1 VPRPITQYVSVPS
14 TDDVRVSVVIPCF
27 NYGHHLTEAVDTVL
41 AQTLQAFEIII
52 VDDGSTDDSAAVA
65 RSLIDAHPEASV
77 RLISQPN
84 SGSPGH
90 SRNVGIAAA
99 RAEYIVCLDA
109 DDMLALDYLERCAGA
124 LDRTPEAAVAYGA
137 LQCFGDDHTLTDPRE
152 WDTRAEL
159 DCNFLTVA
167 SMFRRQAWEQVG
179 GIDIE
184 IGYED
189 WDFWIGC
196 IEHGWVGVKAPGA
209 LWYYRVHGG
218 GVYEGHVAK
227 DQQVKAQIVLKHP
240 SVYSDGQRR
249 WAQGVLGGDRVAL
262 AAGTQAGAIPDYIA
276 PAPRPAGT
284 ERAELPIR
292 SICLITKD
300 YPPNVPGGI
309 PRAVQMQAHMLAA
322 SAVEVHVIT
331 RSDSGAPMV
340 RHDAGVTVH
349 EVPEPAMAVP
359 PGLGYLEIPV
369 WSYVAAAKFAE
380 LDATERFDIVETPD
394 YRGEALHLTP
404 RPETA
409 LIVWLHSTMK
419 VVWDIEPDWVPN
431 PHDDA
436 WHSLEMAALQRADLL
451 LAPSQLLMDTTAT
464 FLGDRM
470 RPVELMPYLFDST
483 QFPSQRRPAPDGRV
497 RVLFYGRLEARKNPE
512 LALRAV
518 AAARA
523 NGHNVSLTMV
533 GRNNG
538 DYTERVLAPL
548 QAELGLHDVTY
559 IPHVD
564 VSSLRQILADSDVA
578 ILASRFDNSPLTIF
592 EALSSGV
599 PVITSDRVGTASW
612 IEPENGLL
620 TLAITDP
627 ELFGRQA
634 AEAIADAA
642 WMATGPRAAARM
654 REKFAPEVVTEQL
667 LECYGR
673 LMSERGVAPY
683 RLAPRAA
690 PAEPFAPGATTVTET
705 VVSPDQLA
713 DSAGALARVTA
724 VAPAQRLD
732 GARAHAVLAFADELV
747 GDPSLLAGWAATFT
761 GADDITLVIYAPGWS
776 TDDAGARLGSVVEAA
791 GLGAD
796 DAADLMAVAATATPA
811 LEAQLAA
818 GCSAVLTACA
828 PPAPFTALPTVAADA
843 MAGLRAVAIA

>member
-1 VPRPITQYVSVPS
+1 VSVPS
-14 TDDVRVSVVIPCF
+14 TDAVRVSVVIPCF
-27 NYGHHLTEAVDTVL
+27 NYGHHLTEAVETVL
-41 AQTLQAFEIII
+41 AQTLQAFEIIV

-65 RSLIDAHPEASV
+65 RSLIDAHPEVSI

-109 DDMLALDYLERCAGA
+109 DDMLDLAYLERCAAA

-179 GIDIE
+179 GIDTE

-196 IEHGWVGVKAPGA
+196 IEHGWVGIKAPGA
-209 LWYYRVHGG
+209 LWHYRVHGG
-218 GVYEGHVAK
+218 GVYEGHVAS
-227 DQQVKAQIVLKHP
+227 DQQIKAQIVLKHP

-249 WAQGVLGGDRVAL
+249 WAQGVLGGDAVAL
-262 AAGTQAGAIPDYIA
+262 AAGTQAGAIPAYIP

-284 ERAELPIR
+284 KRAELPIR

-322 SAVEVHVIT
+322 SGVEVHVIT
-331 RSDSGAPMV
+331 RSDSGAPLV

-349 EVPEPAMAVP
+349 EIPEPAMAVP

-394 YRGEALHLTP
+394 YRGEALHLAP

-419 VVWDIEPDWVPN
+419 VVWDIEPEWVPN
-431 PHDDA
+431 PHDDV
-436 WHSLEMAALQRADLL
+436 WHCLEMAALARADLL
-451 LAPSQLLMDTTAT
+451 LAPSQLLMDTTAR

-470 RPVELMPYLFDST
+470 RPVELMPYLFDSA
-483 QFPSQRRPAPDGRV
+483 QFPAQHRAAPDGRV

-512 LALRAV
+512 LALRTV

-523 NGHNVSLTMV
+523 NGLDVSLTMV

-548 QAELGLHDVTY
+548 QAELGLRDVTY

-564 VSSLRQILADSDVA
+564 VTSLRQILADSDVA
-578 ILASRFDNSPLTIF
+578 ILASRVDNSPLTIF

-612 IEPENGLL
+612 IEPEDGLL

-627 ELFGRQA
+627 ERFGRQA
-634 AEAIADAA
+634 AEAIADPA

-673 LMSERGVAPY
+673 LMAERGVAPH
-683 RLAPRAA
+683 R
-690 PAEPFAPGATTVTET
+690 
-705 VVSPDQLA
+705 LA

-724 VAPAQRLD
+724 VTPGQRLD
-732 GARAHAVLAFADELV
+732 GARGHAVLAFADELV

-776 TDDAGARLGSVVEAA
+776 SEDAGARLGSVVEAA

-796 DAADLMAVAATATPA
+796 DAADLMAVAATATHA

-818 GCSAVLTACA
+818 GASAVLTACA
-828 PPAPFTALPTVAADA
+828 PRAPFTALPAVAADA
-843 MAGLRAVAIA
+843 LAGLRAVAIA

>member
-1 VPRPITQYVSVPS
+1 VSVPS
-14 TDDVRVSVVIPCF
+14 SDGLRVSVVIPCF
-27 NYGHHLTEAVDTVL
+27 NYGHHLSEAVETVL
-41 AQTLQAFEIII
+41 AQTLEAFEIII
-52 VDDGSTDDSAAVA
+52 VDDGSTDNSAAVA
-65 RSLIDAHPEASV
+65 QGLIDAHPEAPI

-99 RAEYIVCLDA
+99 GAPYIVCLDA
-109 DDMLALDYLERCAGA
+109 DDMLALDYLERCAA
-124 LDRTPEAAVAYGA
+124 TLDAHPEAAIAYGA
-137 LQCFGDDHTLTDPRE
+137 LQCFGDDTTLTDPRE

-167 SMFRRQAWEQVG
+167 AMFRREAWEQVG
-179 GIDIE
+179 GIDTE

-189 WDFWIGC
+189 WDFWISL
-196 IEHGWVGVKAPGA
+196 IQHGWVGVKAPGA
-209 LWYYRVHGG
+209 LWYYRVKAG
-218 GVYEGHVAK
+218 GVYEGHVAS
-227 DQQVKAQIVLKHP
+227 DQQIKAQIVLKHP
-240 SVYSDGQRR
+240 SLYSDGQRR
-249 WAQGVLGGDRVAL
+249 WAEGVLAGDRTAL
-262 AAGTQAGAIPDYIA
+262 AAGTQAGAIPAYIA
-276 PAPRPAGT
+276 PAPRPAAPP
-284 ERAELPIR
+284 RSELPIR

-322 SAVEVHVIT
+322 SGVEVHVIT
-331 RSDSGAPMV
+331 RSDSGAPVV
-340 RHDAGVTVH
+340 RHDHGVTVH
-349 EVPEPAMAVP
+349 EVPEPGVAVP
-359 PGLGYLEIPV
+359 PGLGYLEIPI

-394 YRGEALHLTP
+394 YRGEALHLAP

-419 VVWDIEPDWVPN
+419 VVWDIEPDWVRN

-436 WHSLEMAALQRADLL
+436 WHSLEMAALERADLL

-470 RPVELMPYLFDST
+470 RPVELMPYLFDSA
-483 QFPSQRRPAPDGRV
+483 QFPVQRRPSADGRI

-523 NGHNVSLTMV
+523 NGLEVSLTMV

-538 DYTERVLAPL
+538 DYTERVLRPL

-564 VSSLRQILADSDVA
+564 VDSLRQILADSDVA

-620 TLAITDP
+620 TLPITDP
-627 ELFGRQA
+627 ERFGRQA
-634 AEAIADAA
+634 AEAIADPS

-654 REKFAPEVVTEQL
+654 REKFAPDIVTEQL
-667 LECYGR
+667 LACYGR
-673 LMSERGVAPY
+673 LMAQRGVGSY
-683 RLAPRAA
+683 RVAA
-690 PAEPFAPGATTVTET
+690 AEPVASPET
-705 VVSPDQLA
+705 VASPAQLA
-713 DSAGALARVTA
+713 QSAGALSALAQPTA
-724 VAPAQRLD
+724 TARLD
-732 GARAHAVLAFADELV
+732 GARGHAVLSFADELV
-747 GDPSLLAGWAATFT
+747 TDPSLLAAWSGTFT

-776 TDDAGARLGSVVEAA
+776 AEDAGARLGAAVEAA
-791 GLGAD
+791 GLGTE
-796 DAADLMAVAATATPA
+796 DAADLMAVATAATPA
-811 LEAQLAA
+811 LEAQLAG
-818 GCSAVLTACA
+818 GCSAVLSRRAVR
-828 PPAPFTALPTVAADA
+828 APFTALPVVGADA
-843 MAGLRAVAIA
+843 LPGLRAAAA

>member
-1 VPRPITQYVSVPS
+1 L
-14 TDDVRVSVVIPCF
+14 RVSVVIPCF
-27 NYGHHLTEAVDTVL
+27 NYGHHLSEAVETVL
-41 AQTLQAFEIII
+41 AQTLRAFEVII
-52 VDDGSTDDSAAVA
+52 VDDGSTDDSSAVA
-65 RSLIDAHPEASV
+65 QGLIDAHPATSI

-99 RAEYIVCLDA
+99 RAPYIVCLDA
-109 DDMLALDYLERCAGA
+109 DDMLALDYLQRCAA
-124 LDRTPEAAVAYGA
+124 TLDAHREAAIAYGA
-137 LQCFGDDHTLTDPRE
+137 LQCFGVDTTLTDPRE

-167 SMFRRQAWEQVG
+167 AMFRRDAWEQVG
-179 GIDIE
+179 GIDTE

-196 IEHGWVGVKAPGA
+196 IERGWVGVKAPGA
-209 LWYYRVHGG
+209 LWYYRVKSG
-218 GVYEGHVAK
+218 GVYQGHVAK
-227 DQQVKAQIVLKHP
+227 DQQIKAEIVLKHP
-240 SVYSDGQRR
+240 SLYSDGQRR
-249 WAQGVLGGDRVAL
+249 WAQGVLDGDRTAL
-262 AAGTQAGAIPDYIA
+262 AAGTQAGAIPAYIA
-276 PAPRPAGT
+276 PAPRRAAPAPR
-284 ERAELPIR
+284 RAAAARSELPIR

-322 SAVEVHVIT
+322 SGVEVHVIT
-331 RSDSGAPMV
+331 RSDSGSPGV
-340 RHDAGVTVH
+340 RHDDGVSVH
-349 EVPEPAMAVP
+349 EVPEPGMATP
-359 PGLGYLEIPV
+359 PGMGYLEIPV

-394 YRGEALHLTP
+394 YRGEALHLAR

-419 VVWDIEPDWVPN
+419 VVWDIEPDWVAN
-431 PHDDA
+431 PHDHA
-436 WHSLEMAALQRADLL
+436 WHSLEMAALERADLL
-451 LAPSQLLMDTTAT
+451 LAPSQLLMDTTAK

-483 QFPSQRRPAPDGRV
+483 QFPVQRRPSADGRI

-512 LALRAV
+512 LALRTV

-523 NGHNVSLTMV
+523 AGLDVSLTMV

-538 DYTERVLAPL
+538 DYTERVLRPL
-548 QAELGLHDVTY
+548 QAELGLHDITY

-564 VSSLRQILADSDVA
+564 VNSLREILADSDVA

-620 TLAITDP
+620 TLPITDP

-634 AEAIADAA
+634 AEAIADPT
-642 WMATGPRAAARM
+642 WMASGPRAAQRM
-654 REKFAPEVVTEQL
+654 RQKFAPEVVTEQL
-667 LECYGR
+667 LECYAR
-673 LMSERGVAPY
+673 LMAERGVAPH
-683 RLAPRAA
+683 RLAAETAA
-690 PAEPFAPGATTVTET
+690 T
-705 VVSPDQLA
+705 PDELA
-713 DSAGALARVTA
+713 QSAGALSALTRP
-724 VAPAQRLD
+724 APVQRLD
-732 GARAHAVLAFADELV
+732 GARSHAVLSFADELV
-747 GDPSLLAGWAATFT
+747 SDPSLLAAWAQSFT
-761 GADDITLVIYAPGWS
+761 GADDVTLVIYAPGWS
-776 TDDAGARLGSVVEAA
+776 PEDAGTRLGPLVEAA
-791 GLGAD
+791 GLGAE
-796 DAADLMAVAATATPA
+796 DAADLMAVATTATPA

-818 GCSAVLTACA
+818 GCSAVLTGRAVRV
-828 PPAPFTALPTVAADA
+828 PFTALPAVAADA
-843 MAGLRAVAIA
+843 LPGLRAAAAA

>member
-1 VPRPITQYVSVPS
+1 MTHYVSVPS
-14 TDDVRVSVVIPCF
+14 TDHVRVSVVIPCF
-27 NYGHHLTEAVDTVL
+27 NYGHHLTEALDTVL
-41 AQTLQAFEIII
+41 AQTLGAFEIII
-52 VDDGSTDDSAAVA
+52 VDDGSTDDSTVVA
-65 RSLIDAHPEASV
+65 QALIDAHPEASI

-90 SRNVGIAAA
+90 SRNVGVAAA
-99 RAEYIVCLDA
+99 RADYIVCLDA
-109 DDMLALDYLERCAGA
+109 DDTLAVDYLERCAA
-124 LDRTPEAAVAYGA
+124 TLDRTPEAAVAYGA
-137 LQCFGDDHTLTDPRE
+137 VQCFGDDHTLTDPRE

-167 SMFRRQAWEQVG
+167 SMFRRRAWEQVG
-179 GIDIE
+179 GIDTE

-227 DQQVKAQIVLKHP
+227 DQQIKAQIVLKHP

-249 WAQGVLGGDRVAL
+249 WAEGVLAGDQVAL
-262 AAGTQAGAIPDYIA
+262 AAGTQAGAIPAYIA
-276 PAPRPAGT
+276 PAPRAVAT
-284 ERAELPIR
+284 ERTELPIR

-322 SAVEVHVIT
+322 SGVEVHVIT
-331 RSDSGAPMV
+331 RSDSGAPQL

-380 LDATERFDIVETPD
+380 LDATERFDVVETPD
-394 YRGEALHLTP
+394 YRGEALHLAP

-409 LIVWLHSTMK
+409 LVVWLHSTMK
-419 VVWDIEPDWVPN
+419 VVWDIEPDWAPN

-436 WHSLEMAALQRADLL
+436 WHSLEMAALERADLL
-451 LAPSQLLMDTTAT
+451 LAPSQLLMDTTT
-464 FLGDRM
+464 KFLGERM
-470 RPVELMPYLFDST
+470 RPAELMPYLFDSV
-483 QFPSQRRPAPDGRV
+483 QFPVQRRPSADGRI

-512 LALRAV
+512 LALRTV
-518 AAARA
+518 SAARA
-523 NGHNVSLTMV
+523 AGLDVSLTMV

-538 DYTERVLAPL
+538 EYAERVLAPL
-548 QAELGLHDVTY
+548 QAELELHDVTY

-564 VSSLRQILADSDVA
+564 VNSLREILADSDVA

-620 TLAITDP
+620 TLSVTDP

-634 AEAIADAA
+634 AEAIADPA
-642 WMATGPRAAARM
+642 WMSTGPRAATRM

-673 LMSERGVAPY
+673 LMAQRGVAPH
-683 RLAPRAA
+683 RLASRAA
-690 PAEPFAPGATTVTET
+690 AAE
-705 VVSPDQLA
+705 
-713 DSAGALARVTA
+713 A
-724 VAPAQRLD
+724 VAAAAQPLD

-776 TDDAGARLGSVVEAA
+776 TEDAGARLGSVVEAA

-828 PPAPFTALPTVAADA
+828 PPAPFTALPAVAADA
-843 MAGLRAVAIA
+843 MAGLRAAAIA

>member
-1 VPRPITQYVSVPS
+1 MTQCVSVS
-14 TDDVRVSVVIPCF
+14 SSDDVRVSVVIPCF
-27 NYGHHLTEAVDTVL
+27 NYGHYLSEAVETVL
-41 AQTLQAFEIII
+41 AQTLQAFEIVI
-52 VDDGSTDDSAAVA
+52 VDDGSTDESVDVA
-65 RSLIDAHPEASV
+65 RALIDAHPEASI

-99 RAEYIVCLDA
+99 RGEYIVCLDA
-109 DDMLALDYLERCAGA
+109 DDLLALDYLERCADA
-124 LDRTPEAAVAYGA
+124 LDGHPEAAIAYGA
-137 LQCFGDDHTLTDPRE
+137 LQCFGDDTTLTDPRE

-179 GIDIE
+179 GIDTE

-196 IEHGWVGVKAPGA
+196 IEHAWVGVKAPGA

-227 DQQVKAQIVLKHP
+227 DQQIKAQIVLKHP
-240 SVYSDGQRR
+240 SLYSDGQRR
-249 WAQGVLGGDRVAL
+249 WAEGILAGDRVAQ
-262 AAGTQAGAIPDYIA
+262 AAGTRAGAMPAYIP
-276 PAPRPAGT
+276 PAPRPAAIKRT
-284 ERAELPIR
+284 ELPIR

-322 SAVEVHVIT
+322 AGVEVHVIT
-331 RSDSGAPMV
+331 RSDAGAPLV
-340 RHDAGVTVH
+340 RHDNGVTVH
-349 EVPEPAMAVP
+349 EVPEPGMAVP

-380 LDATERFDIVETPD
+380 LDATERFDIVEAPD
-394 YRGEALHLTP
+394 YRGEALHLAP
-404 RPETA
+404 RPEAA

-436 WHSLEMAALQRADLL
+436 WHSLEMAALERADLL
-451 LAPSQLLMDTTAT
+451 LAPSRLLMDTTAK

-470 RPVELMPYLFDST
+470 RPVELMPYLFDSV
-483 QFPSQRRPAPDGRV
+483 QFPAQRRPAADRGL

-512 LALRAV
+512 LALHTV

-523 NGHNVSLTMV
+523 AGLDVSLTMV

-538 DYTERVLAPL
+538 DYAERVLAPL

-564 VSSLRQILADSDVA
+564 VNALREILADSDVA

-620 TLAITDP
+620 TLSVADP

-634 AEAIADAA
+634 AEAIADEA

-673 LMSERGVAPY
+673 LMAERGVAPY
-683 RLAPRAA
+683 RVPQAA
-690 PAEPFAPGATTVTET
+690 AAEATET
-705 VVSPDQLA
+705 LVSPDQLA
-713 DSAGALARVTA
+713 ENAGALSRVA
-724 VAPAQRLD
+724 VLMPTHRLD
-732 GARAHAVLAFADELV
+732 GARGHAVLSFADELV
-747 GDPSLLAGWAATFT
+747 DDPSLLAGWSSTFT

-776 TDDAGARLGSVVEAA
+776 PEDVGARLDEIIEAT
-791 GLGAD
+791 GLDAE
-796 DAADLMAVAATATPA
+796 DAADLMAVAMAATPA

-818 GCSAVLTACA
+818 GCGAILTAC
-828 PPAPFTALPTVAADA
+828 PVRAPFAALPAVVAPAL
-843 MAGLRAVAIA
+843 AGLRAAVLA

>member
-1 VPRPITQYVSVPS
+1 M
-14 TDDVRVSVVIPCF
+14 RVSVVIPCF
-27 NYGHHLTEAVDTVL
+27 NYGHHLSEAVETVL
-41 AQTLQAFEIII
+41 AQTLRAFEIII

-65 RSLIDAHPEASV
+65 QRLIDAHPEASI

-99 RAEYIVCLDA
+99 RAGYIVCLDA
-109 DDMLALDYLERCAGA
+109 DDMLALDYLERCAAA
-124 LDRTPEAAVAYGA
+124 LDSHPEAAIAYGA
-137 LQCFGDDHTLTDPRE
+137 LQCFGDDTTLTDPRE

-167 SMFRRQAWEQVG
+167 SMFRREAWEQVG
-179 GIDIE
+179 GIDTQ

-189 WDFWIGC
+189 WDFWVGC
-196 IEHGWVGVKAPGA
+196 IEQGWVGVKAPGA

-227 DQQVKAQIVLKHP
+227 DQQVKAEIVLKHP
-240 SVYSDGQRR
+240 SAYSDGQRR
-249 WAQGVLGGDRVAL
+249 WAEGILAGDRVAL
-262 AAGTQAGAIPDYIA
+262 AAGTQAGAIPAYIP
-276 PAPRPAGT
+276 PAPR
-284 ERAELPIR
+284 RAALQRTELPIR

-322 SAVEVHVIT
+322 SGVEVHVIT
-331 RSDSGAPMV
+331 RSDSNAPLV
-340 RHDAGVTVH
+340 RHDNGVTVH
-349 EVPEPAMAVP
+349 EVPEPGVATP

-380 LDATERFDIVETPD
+380 LDATERFDVVETPD
-394 YRGEALHLTP
+394 YRGEALHLAP

-419 VVWDIEPDWVPN
+419 VVWDIEPDWVRN

-436 WHSLEMAALQRADLL
+436 WHSLEMAALERADLL

-470 RPVELMPYLFDST
+470 RPVELMPYLFDSA
-483 QFPSQRRPAPDGRV
+483 QFPVQRRPSTDGRI

-523 NGHNVSLTMV
+523 NGHDVSLTMV

-538 DYTERVLAPL
+538 DYTERVLLPL

-564 VSSLRQILADSDVA
+564 VNALREILADSDVA

-620 TLAITDP
+620 TLPVTDP

-634 AEAIADAA
+634 AEAIADPA

-654 REKFAPEVVTEQL
+654 REKFAPEIVTEQL

-673 LMSERGVAPY
+673 LMSARGVAPY
-683 RLAPRAA
+683 RIAA
-690 PAEPFAPGATTVTET
+690 ETAAT
-705 VVSPDQLA
+705 PDQLA
-713 DSAGALARVTA
+713 QSAGALSRLAQ
-724 VAPAQRLD
+724 PAAAERLD
-732 GARAHAVLAFADELV
+732 GARAHAVLSFADELV
-747 GDPSLLAGWAATFT
+747 DDPSLLAAWSETFT

-776 TDDAGARLGSVVEAA
+776 PEDAGARLGPVVEAA
-791 GLGAD
+791 GLGAE
-796 DAADLMAVAATATPA
+796 DAADLMAVATTATPA

-818 GCSAVLTACA
+818 GCSAVLTGRAVRV
-828 PPAPFTALPTVAADA
+828 PFTALPAVAADA
-843 MAGLRAVAIA
+843 LPGLRAAAVA

>member
-1 VPRPITQYVSVPS
+1 VSVPS
-14 TDDVRVSVVIPCF
+14 SDDVRVSVVIPCF
-27 NYGHHLTEAVDTVL
+27 NYGHHLSEAVETVL
-41 AQTLQAFEIII
+41 AQTLQSWEIII

-65 RSLIDAHPEASV
+65 QRLIDAHPEASI

-99 RAEYIVCLDA
+99 RAPYIVTLDA
-109 DDMLALDYLERCAGA
+109 DDLLALDYLERCAA
-124 LDRTPEAAVAYGA
+124 TLDAHPEAAIAYGA
-137 LQCFGDDHTLTDPRE
+137 LQCFGDDTTLTDPRE

-167 SMFRRQAWEQVG
+167 AMFRREAWEQVG
-179 GIDIE
+179 GIDTH

-189 WDFWIGC
+189 WDFWIGL

-218 GVYEGHVAK
+218 GVYEGHVAS
-227 DQQVKAQIVLKHP
+227 DQQIKAEIVLKHP

-249 WAQGVLGGDRVAL
+249 WAEGILAGDRVAL
-262 AAGTQAGAIPDYIA
+262 AAGTQAGAIPAYIA
-276 PAPRPAGT
+276 PAPRPAAIDRT
-284 ERAELPIR
+284 ELPIR

-322 SAVEVHVIT
+322 SGVEVHVIT
-331 RSDSGAPMV
+331 RSDAGAPLV
-340 RHDAGVTVH
+340 RHDNGVTVH
-349 EVPEPAMAVP
+349 EVPEPGVAVP
-359 PGLGYLEIPV
+359 PGLGYLEIPI

-394 YRGEALHLTP
+394 YRGEALHLAP

-419 VVWDIEPDWVPN
+419 VVWDIEPDWVRN

-436 WHSLEMAALQRADLL
+436 WHSLEMAALERADLL
-451 LAPSQLLMDTTAT
+451 LAPSRLLMDTTSK

-470 RPVELMPYLFDST
+470 RPVELMPYLFDSV
-483 QFPSQRRPAPDGRV
+483 QFPVQRRPSADGRI

-518 AAARA
+518 AALRA
-523 NGHNVSLTMV
+523 NGLDVALTMV

-564 VSSLRQILADSDVA
+564 VESLRQILADSDVA

-620 TLAITDP
+620 TLPITDP

-634 AEAIADAA
+634 AEAIADPA

-673 LMSERGVAPY
+673 LMAERGVEPY
-683 RLAPRAA
+683 RVAA
-690 PAEPFAPGATTVTET
+690 ETPAT
-705 VVSPDQLA
+705 PDQLA
-713 DSAGALARVTA
+713 ESAGALSRLARPSA
-724 VAPAQRLD
+724 AQRLE
-732 GARAHAVLAFADELV
+732 GARGHAVLGFADELV
-747 GDPSLLAGWAATFT
+747 DDPSLLAAWSETFS
-761 GADDITLVIYAPGWS
+761 GSDDVTLVIYAPGWS
-776 TDDAGARLGSVVEAA
+776 PEDAGARLGAAVEAA

-796 DAADLMAVAATATPA
+796 DAADLMAVATAATPA

-818 GCSAVLTACA
+818 GASAVLTGRAVR
-828 PPAPFTALPTVAADA
+828 APFTALPAVAADA
-843 MAGLRAVAIA
+843 LPGLRAVAVA

>member
-1 VPRPITQYVSVPS
+1 MSVSS
-14 TDDVRVSVVIPCF
+14 SDDVRVSVVIPCF
-27 NYGHHLTEAVDTVL
+27 NYGHYLSEAVETVL
-41 AQTLQAFEIII
+41 AQTLQAFEIVI

-65 RSLIDAHPEASV
+65 RALIDAHPEASI

-90 SRNVGIAAA
+90 SRNIGIAAA
-99 RAEYIVCLDA
+99 RADYIVCLDA
-109 DDMLALDYLERCAGA
+109 DDILALDYLERCADA
-124 LDRTPEAAVAYGA
+124 LDRHPEAAIAYGA
-137 LQCFGDDHTLTDPRE
+137 LQCFGDDTTLTDPRE

-167 SMFRRQAWEQVG
+167 SMFRRRAWEQVG
-179 GIDIE
+179 GIDTQ

-218 GVYEGHVAK
+218 GVYEGHVAS
-227 DQQVKAQIVLKHP
+227 DQQIKAHIVLKHP

-249 WAQGVLGGDRVAL
+249 WAEGVLTGDRVAL
-262 AAGTQAGAIPDYIA
+262 AAGTQAGAIPAYIP
-276 PAPRPAGT
+276 PAPRPVATVRTG
-284 ERAELPIR
+284 LPIR

-322 SAVEVHVIT
+322 SGVEVHVIT
-331 RSDSGAPMV
+331 RSDTGAPLV
-340 RHDAGVTVH
+340 RHDNGVTVH
-349 EVPEPAMAVP
+349 EVPEPGVATP

-380 LDATERFDIVETPD
+380 LDATERFDVVETPD
-394 YRGEALHLTP
+394 YRGEALHLAP

-431 PHDDA
+431 PHDHA
-436 WHSLEMAALQRADLL
+436 WHSLEMAALERADLL
-451 LAPSQLLMDTTAT
+451 LAPSQLLMDTTAK

-483 QFPSQRRPAPDGRV
+483 QFPVQRRPAPDGRI

-512 LALRAV
+512 LALHAV

-538 DYTERVLAPL
+538 DYTERILAPL

-559 IPHVD
+559 IPHVG
-564 VSSLRQILADSDVA
+564 VNSLREILADSDVA

-620 TLAITDP
+620 TLSVADP

-634 AEAIADAA
+634 AEAIADGA

-654 REKFAPEVVTEQL
+654 REKFAPEVVTKKL

-673 LMSERGVAPY
+673 LMAERGVAPC
-683 RLAPRAA
+683 RVTA
-690 PAEPFAPGATTVTET
+690 PASAPAAVVASAATGTET
-705 VVSPDQLA
+705 VVSPDQLGA
-713 DSAGALARVTA
+713 SAGTLSHLTA
-724 VAPAQRLD
+724 VTSAHRLD
-732 GARAHAVLAFADELV
+732 GARAHAVLSFADELV
-747 GDPSLLAGWAATFT
+747 DDPSLLAGWASTFT

-776 TDDAGARLGSVVEAA
+776 PEDVGARLGEIVGAA
-791 GLGAD
+791 GLDAE
-796 DAADLMAVAATATPA
+796 DAADLMAVATAATPA

-818 GCSAVLTACA
+818 GCGAVLTAR
-828 PPAPFTALPTVAADA
+828 PVRAPFSALPALAADA
-843 MAGLRAVAIA
+843 LAGRRAVATA